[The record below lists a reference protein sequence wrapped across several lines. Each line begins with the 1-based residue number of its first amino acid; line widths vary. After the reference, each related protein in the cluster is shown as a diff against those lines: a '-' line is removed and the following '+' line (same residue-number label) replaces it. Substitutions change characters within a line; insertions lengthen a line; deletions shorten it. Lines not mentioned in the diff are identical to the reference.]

1 MTNQLYPP
9 PPVPP
14 HPPLTTHSLHAI
26 PLTAV
31 SLFFCS
37 DLQTRLQPVTRRLL
51 RPGRLHVRIPLT
63 ARWRSSWWRAPTFW
77 SRIWTWL
84 HRTGRICAKHLG
96 FRVCSFHFPSIWE
109 HLNLVSGGERKADAP
124 ACLLVFLAAPN
135 HPENTKHPLSSLHF
149 GLKKSS
155 GWIRPL
161 NVPGIVRTLHSSAL
175 QGWRRERRDGKWKPC
190 CYLHVLMWKWLT
202 VALSVPEGTRFQDVR
217 HPVGW
222 KRALFFSIIRGKGF
236 GRKLQENS
244 F

>member
-37 DLQTRLQPVTRRLL
+37 NLQTRLQPVTRRLL

-96 FRVCSFHFPSIWE
+96 FRVCSFRFPSIWE
-109 HLNLVSGGERKADAP
+109 HLNLVSGGERGRRPRLPPCIFSCPKSSWEYQASPQLSALWAEEKQWMNSTIERAGNSQNP
-124 ACLLVFLAAPN
+124 PLVCIA
-135 HPENTKHPLSSLHF
+135 
-149 GLKKSS
+149 GLKEGEAGQEMKALLLFTCPDVEVTD
-155 GWIRPL
+155 GGTERPWR
-161 NVPGIVRTLHSSAL
+161 NAFPGCAASRRMETRT
-175 QGWRRERRDGKWKPC
+175 
-190 CYLHVLMWKWLT
+190 
-202 VALSVPEGTRFQDVR
+202 F
-217 HPVGW
+217 
-222 KRALFFSIIRGKGF
+222 LFHY
-236 GRKLQENS
+236 
-244 F
+244 